1 MPSSL
6 LVRDDSTRVL
16 LGEDKDYI
24 NASYVKIV
32 NAGEEYYYIATQGP
46 LPGTTDDF
54 WQMVVEN
61 NSNVIAMI
69 TREVEDG
76 VIKCHR
82 YWPITMKKSLD
93 LKSCHVFL
101 ESYQILQSFVVRI
114 FQVVRKSR
122 QERQPRQHSEPGSS
136 AEKPRPPKV
145 LVPQANI
152 VPGGLTEAEVAKL
165 RAREEGEEVVGDIME
180 ELVERVMDAAYKSY
194 LERQCIPYTVDWAR
208 ETMLQMVQLRFMPRD
223 EGEPNLA
230 EDPTW
235 AEDEEPTPCPIDTW
249 ARGAVPVRCIG
260 KAVSKEL
267 ACCGARVI
275 LACCSRE
282 HGQRALAQL
291 RAASQSNQLLLC
303 EADVSSMASIRSF
316 AQWLLCEHPEIH
328 LLVNNAAVCGLP
340 TTRAPEGLDV
350 TFATNYIGPF
360 LLTNLLQGALQRA
373 GAARVVNVSSFR
385 QEKGYIDEE
394 HLMGAGRPLTFN
406 QNYDCSKCVW
416 PPSLGSLPRDFKGQY
431 FPVPTP
437 STVLPPK
444 VHPTVSNTEVPF
456 LVGYRHSCVTELHGP
471 WRCIH
476 GDHEEF
482 LLLHRFILWL
492 SLFFRLPEILTSP
505 KPSGILRPD

>member
-1 MPSSL
+1 METMHARTHARKAVGGASNPE
-6 LVRDDSTRVL
+6 VRR
-16 LGEDKDYI
+16 
-24 NASYVKIV
+24 A
-32 NAGEEYYYIATQGP
+32 AR
-46 LPGTTDDF
+46 LPGRPLDGAALDRRGRGGTRKPCSRG
-54 WQMVVEN
+54 VRASAV
-61 NSNVIAMI
+61 AMA
-69 TREVEDG
+69 DKG
-76 VIKCHR
+76 
-82 YWPITMKKSLD
+82 
-93 LKSCHVFL
+93 
-101 ESYQILQSFVVRI
+101 
-114 FQVVRKSR
+114 SR

-249 ARGAVPVRCIG
+249 ARGAVPVQCAPSLVARKKSQGRWPSGWEGEAKLLRELWVGRTRVLLQGLDPKDQESQDLQKGPHPVPGVLKAMSQVHCSTDLTGKTAVVTGAKSGIG
-260 KAVSKEL
+260 KAVSQEL
-267 ACCGARVI
+267 ARCGARVI

-282 HGQRALAQL
+282 RGQQALAEI
-291 RAASQSNQLLLC
+291 RAASKSNQLLLG
-303 EADVSSMASIRSF
+303 EVDVSSMASIRSF
-316 AQWLLCEHPEIH
+316 AQWLLRKHPEIH

-360 LLTNLLQGALQRA
+360 LLTNLLQG
-373 GAARVVNVSSFR
+373 
-385 QEKGYIDEE
+385 
-394 HLMGAGRPLTFN
+394 
-406 QNYDCSKCVW
+406 
-416 PPSLGSLPRDFKGQY
+416 
-431 FPVPTP
+431 
-437 STVLPPK
+437 
-444 VHPTVSNTEVPF
+444 
-456 LVGYRHSCVTELHGP
+456 VTELHGP

-492 SLFFRLPEILTSP
+492 SLFFRNSKQGAVPALYLSLAKELHGISGKHSSSSCVMTLAPKAARDPHVAQTLWDTSARLTHLD
-505 KPSGILRPD
+505 KMG